1 MFSLSCLEQLGQRE
15 RSDPKHRIPFLKSS
29 KQLQAINQMF
39 LSDSS
44 VIGSLLDAEKILSNP
59 SDVHEEWKPD
69 ASTVGGDFFRAG
81 GA

>member
-1 MFSLSCLEQLGQRE
+1 
-15 RSDPKHRIPFLKSS
+15 
-29 KQLQAINQMF
+29 MF
-39 LSDSS
+39 LSDSR

-81 GA
+81 GAEKLELFQTVCLNFGSMLAAF